1 MKNYVLSLT
10 TATERRNHIKAE
22 FAKQSIEFEFFDAI
36 TPEQVNALADQY
48 HIPIKDARLSA
59 GEQACFMSHV
69 VMWHS
74 LLLSNEQYLSIFED
88 DIYLGE
94 NADLFLNSDQW
105 LCNHNLDFVKTETF
119 LQERKLLAP
128 KIALPDNREVAKLN
142 EHHLGTAGYIISK
155 NAAQSLLDF
164 IQSLSADQLLPIDQL
179 MFDQYLSQAHNLPV
193 YQLNPALCAQE
204 FILFPNQNNMPSHIE
219 SDRQAKKKSKPK
231 RSFSEKLK
239 GELSN
244 AMRKTIGKLSR
255 TKITFR

>member
-1 MKNYVLSLT
+1 MLSLT
-10 TATERRNHIKAE
+10 TATERRDHIQAE
-22 FAKQSIEFEFFDAI
+22 FSKQGVEFEFFDAI

-48 HIPIKDARLSA
+48 CIPIKDACLST

-69 VMWHS
+69 AMWHS
-74 LLLSNEQYLSIFED
+74 LLLSSEQYLSIFED
-88 DIYLGE
+88 DIYLGK
-94 NADLFLNSDQW
+94 NANLFLNSEQW
-105 LCNHNLDFVKTETF
+105 LYDHNLDFVKTETF
-119 LQERKLLAP
+119 LQERKLIAP
-128 KIALPDNREVAKLN
+128 NIALPDNREVAKLN

-164 IQSLSADQLLPIDQL
+164 IQGLSADQLLPIDQL
-179 MFDQYLSQAHNLPV
+179 MFDQYLSQTNHLPV

-219 SDRQAKKKSKPK
+219 SDRQAKKKNKPK

-244 AMRKTIGKLSR
+244 AMRKTIGKLYR